1 MSRSKGW
8 VAAIAALVV
17 VAAFAAPAVRQ
28 AFQLALAR
36 VTAPQMQPQAAPGDP
51 AEPIEARGS
60 RPKLTPVSL
69 TIAGEIIGLAPGA
82 APDSIL
88 VRVGGRSFAGQVQ
101 GGGYVA
107 TVDALDRAEMVS
119 VEVASQ
125 RVRYRSVVGSF
136 GKLIAHAG
144 GDRRVDAAE
153 LQTLRVSPLS
163 SALAF
168 LVRTALEG
176 RDAVSDREFEHV
188 SRSLFGEDVFEARAV
203 LDGAASGT
211 VVLPEGYTDGQQLL
225 ENEAA
230 YSAWIRSFNGRSGS
244 DEAMFQPIGH
254 AALSSLSELPAQTLL
269 MATIQRDS
277 YPVFANAPQLLLRNT
292 DGSYRWYTDDTEE
305 APVNYGAQLDA
316 SGDVV
321 LTPLTPR
328 VFERYEV
335 ADRVRYSLDRV
346 VLRRLFDG
354 DRHDVWVA
362 RVQWTRTLAAQP
374 ATTLAPDIEIR
385 LWSASDLQQVTRARA
400 WTSAPTRRALPWP
413 CARSSATFSSH
424 QRLETCDF
432 VQHRF
437 DPGGSGVTQD
447 HGPKVDRYLRPQA
460 AGAGVAFDWTVEGD
474 QLLVR
479 TPLATLRYWSIDGD
493 DDTVDTVVYL
503 ATGNSGATAGQTW
516 TGVSGSLA
524 IDSVPFEAAQAV
536 GTWTPASART
546 AATMYPNP
554 HYTLE
559 VQRDVGGDA
568 EQREDGYGSGPRS
581 ATLRWEAVGG
591 GVYETLT
598 SAVFNRWE
606 GQRSVRDCATAF
618 AAGAQTCAPS
628 RVRYFR
634 PLKRVGDGLYGIEE
648 LHQQFEQKPPG
659 YTGPYDVVAI
669 DVRPNHYRCTAGA
682 CLTPP
687 APPTVRLPAIRAP
700 QPVATPSVVDSS
712 AKIPILAV
720 VSPRTPRV
728 AMPIYAF
735 QCSACGHSF
744 DRLQK
749 LSDADPTVCP
759 SCGAEAVGRQL
770 TAPQFRLAGG
780 GWYETD
786 FKKDGDKK
794 RNLVDGGSTAGAT
807 KPAETKA
814 EPAKSEP
821 KPAAK
826 PAASSD

>member
-1 MSRSKGW
+1 MSRSKKW
-8 VAAIAALVV
+8 LAALAALAIAAVS
-17 VAAFAAPAVRQ
+17 AAPIFHK

-36 VTAPQMQPQAAPGDP
+36 SASTSAMAQAAPGD
-51 AEPIEARGS
+51 ADSPIEARGS
-60 RPKLTPVSL
+60 QPKQPPVALTLS
-69 TIAGEIIGLAPGA
+69 GEILGLAPGA
-82 APDSIL
+82 APSSIL
-88 VRVGGRSFAGQVQ
+88 VRVGNRSFAGQIQ

-107 TVDALDRAEMVS
+107 TVDALDFSEMVS

-136 GKLIAHAG
+136 GKLVLRSR
-144 GDRRVDAAE
+144 GDRRVDTAE
-153 LQTLRVSPLS
+153 LQTLRVSPMS

-188 SRSLFGEDVFEARAV
+188 SRSLFSEDLFEARAL
-203 LDGAASGT
+203 LDGAASGAI
-211 VVLPEGYTDGQQLL
+211 VLPQGYADGQQLL
-225 ENEAA
+225 ENETL
-230 YSAWIRSFNGRSGS
+230 YSQWISSLNGRSTS
-244 DEAMFQPIGH
+244 AEAMFLQADYAP
-254 AALSSLSELPAQTLL
+254 LSSLYELPSQMLL
-269 MATIQRDS
+269 MATIPRDS
-277 YPVFANAPQLLLRNT
+277 FPVFANEPQLLLSNT
-292 DGSYRWYTDDTEE
+292 DGSYSLHGGETEA
-305 APVNYGAQLDA
+305 APPRYSAQLET
-316 SGDVV
+316 SGDV
-321 LTPLTPR
+321 LLLPRTPR
-328 VFERYEV
+328 VFERYEST
-335 ADRVRYSLDRV
+335 RVRFSLDRI

-354 DRHDVWVA
+354 DRHDLWVM
-362 RVQWTRTLAAQP
+362 REQWSRTSVDQP
-374 ATTLAPDIEIR
+374 ATTLAPYVEIR
-385 LWSASDLQQVTRARA
+385 LWSASDLQQVTRTGA

-413 CARSSATFSSH
+413 CFRRDALFSGG

-437 DPGGSGVTQD
+437 DPGGNGVTEDQGAKID
-447 HGPKVDRYLRPQA
+447 AYMRPQA
-460 AGAGVAFDWTVEGD
+460 GGPGLAFEWAVERN

-503 ATGNSGATAGQTW
+503 AVGTSGATAGQTW

-524 IDSVPFEAAQAV
+524 IDHVPFQAEQAA

-546 AATMYPNP
+546 SATMYPNP

-559 VQRDVGGDA
+559 VQRDAGGDA

-581 ATLRWEAVGG
+581 STLRWEAVDGR
-591 GVYETLT
+591 VYETLT
-598 SAVFNRWE
+598 TAVFDRRE
-606 GQRSVRDCATAF
+606 GQRSVRDCPTAF
-618 AAGAQTCAPS
+618 AAGALTCAPS

-648 LHQQFEQKPPG
+648 LHMQFEQKPAG
-659 YTGPYDVVAI
+659 YTGPYDVAAI
-669 DVRPNHYRCTAGA
+669 EVRPNYYRCTAGS

-687 APPTVRLPAIRAP
+687 ALRLPATAAPSRAP
-700 QPVATPSVVDSS
+700 LPVAVESSV
-712 AKIPILAV
+712 KIPILAV
-720 VSPRTPRV
+720 ARPGKART

-749 LSDADPTVCP
+749 LSDADPSVCP

-794 RNLVDGGSTAGAT
+794 RNLVDGGSGAP

-821 KPAAK
+821 KPAGK
-826 PAASSD
+826 PVASSE